1 MKITEYP
8 MITAFTADNVLL
20 ADGTAGTKQILASD
34 AILAM
39 LDLLSVQNRRQ
50 VFRGKSLGSTLT
62 TEQKSAIQNG
72 TFKGLCLGDYWEIG
86 GVKYRIAD
94 FDYYYGVG
102 DTNLSSHHLVIVPD
116 SNLGTGAMNGSATT
130 TGGYVG
136 SAMYTTNLAA
146 SKSTISSAFSDAVL
160 SHREYLINAVTS
172 GYPSA
177 GAWTDST
184 VDLMNEP
191 MVFGGH
197 IYTPSGNGT
206 ITPKRYTSS
215 PTQLALFRV
224 CPHFINWPDP
234 TGERISY
241 WLRDVVN
248 ATSFVRVSSYGAP
261 QDTSAS
267 NTTYGI
273 RPYFLIG

>member
-8 MITAFTADNVLL
+8 MITSFTDDNVLL
-20 ADGTAGTKQILASD
+20 ADGTAGTKQILVSD
-34 AILAM
+34 AFLAM
-39 LDLLSVQNRRQ
+39 LDLLSVNNRRL
-50 VFRGKSLGSTLT
+50 VFRGKSLGTSLT
-62 TEQKSAIQNG
+62 TEQKAAIQNG

-94 FDYYYGVG
+94 FDYWYGTG
-102 DTNLSSHHLVIVPD
+102 DTNFSSHHLVIVPD
-116 SNLGTGAMNGSATT
+116 SNLGTGAMNSSAVT

-136 SAMYTTNLAA
+136 SAMYTTNIA
-146 SKSTISSAFSDAVL
+146 SAKSTIQSAFSDAVL

-172 GYPSA
+172 GYPSG

-184 VDLMNEP
+184 VDLMNES
-191 MVFGGH
+191 MVFGQH
-197 IYTPSGNGT
+197 IYTPGCTGT
-206 ITPKRYTSS
+206 LTPKRYTSS

-224 CPHFINWPDP
+224 CPQFINWPDP

-248 ATSFVRVSSYGAP
+248 TTSFVRVSSYGAP

-267 NTTYGI
+267 NATYGI
-273 RPYFLIG
+273 RPAFALG

>member
-8 MITAFTADNVLL
+8 MITSFTDDNVLL
-20 ADGTAGTKQILASD
+20 ADGTAGTKQILAQD

-39 LDLLSVQNRRQ
+39 LDLLSVHNRRQ
-50 VFRGKSLGSTLT
+50 VFRGKNLGSSLT
-62 TEQKSAIQNG
+62 TEQKTAIQNG

-94 FDYYYGVG
+94 FDYWYGTG
-102 DTNLSSHHLVIVPD
+102 DTNFSSHHLVIVPD
-116 SNLGTGAMNGSATT
+116 SNLGTGAMNSSAVT

-136 SAMYTTNLAA
+136 SAMYTTNIA
-146 SKSTISSAFSDAVL
+146 SAKSTIQSAFSDAVL

-172 GYPSA
+172 GYPSG

-191 MVFGGH
+191 MVFGSF
-197 IYTPSGNGT
+197 IYTPGCTGT
-206 ITPKRYTSS
+206 VTPKRYTSS
-215 PTQLALFRV
+215 ATQLALFRV
-224 CPHFINWPDP
+224 CPQFINWPDP
-234 TGERISY
+234 TGERIGY

-248 ATSFVRVSSYGAP
+248 TTSFVRVSSYGAP

-267 NTTYGI
+267 NATYGI
-273 RPYFLIG
+273 RPAFAIG